1 MADDITLT
9 VRVRDLSR
17 GDLNRLNQQMNRLQ
31 RDFNRSNLTARNASN
46 GFRGLGEDINR
57 LNTQMRQMTSSGRMT
72 ARQMQQMNNDLRLVT
87 DGLRRARNEGTI
99 TGDRF
104 RSMSRDVTL
113 LRARFILLG
122 REGNVFTRLA
132 ARTTLLQQR
141 LRDANTHA
149 HGLRRSLG
157 RIGDMGLG
165 GLIPTLR
172 GFATLASLMGK
183 VGDSMKKNKRIAL
196 ILVAALLLLGSVAQ
210 IVGALLVTALGAAFI
225 ALGAYAL
232 RADKDI
238 KSAFGRMKGTIGA
251 TVKSAAQP
259 IREHLIA
266 AMDKVGAGARK
277 MEPQLAAAFRATA
290 PLIDDVAGAF
300 GDFGRS
306 ALPGMLAA
314 LRGAQPVMNGF
325 RQAMSLI
332 GDGFGEMFRIMTQGE
347 AGEALGQV
355 WSDLGYE
362 LRGFLVSIG
371 EFISTAAQSGTATM
385 IMVGFFRTL
394 NTVLNLVAGALKAL
408 DPLFDI
414 VAAGF
419 RKLDIDG
426 AFKDA
431 PKAFDPTSK
440 SLKALQGELKA
451 TDAEIKKIKAAREA
465 LGDLPGPAKESFLKN
480 HGATDDDLAAAMGRR
495 KDILDAIADAEE
507 KAAEAT
513 RSHADSVSRLTERLQ
528 GLADLNRN
536 YLDAQSAQN
545 EAINKAKEDMGGYS
559 DALKMV
565 HGQVDLTNTS
575 AQEAYKLLSDVA
587 KATSESTKKAMEA
600 NAPWEQI
607 RGNWASSYKELVNMA
622 DGMGLS
628 KENAQ
633 ELINTI
639 LGAPPTKEMWIK
651 ARVEQAQ
658 QDIQGVISAFE
669 EAPDEHTITV
679 DTLTADAE
687 AVLRDFGFK
696 ITRLPDGKTEV
707 TTDADNS
714 LATLRNLNNAM
725 NAIDGRI
732 VNTYVNHNVTTFFRE
747 VRESGGTNQSA
758 KNQYELEQKGLLASG
773 GLVPRYATGGGVQA
787 GPSGLISGPGSGT
800 SDSIFA
806 AFASGAVG
814 RISNTEFV
822 VNAASTKK
830 YLPLLEAINKNRLK
844 LGSFAKGG
852 KVSKAALAERE
863 ARNEASSSF
872 IISHFGKMA
881 GYKNTGFERELGLA
895 ESLGDIVSALNKW
908 RSVILKATHG
918 GVEKNLLKQLDKAGK
933 SLINYSKK
941 LAKTEKSLESA
952 KNRLNDLKQA
962 AASLRESVTNGVLS
976 STNITQAAGGD
987 KLLTMADIMNQMRAG
1002 ADKSSAFA
1010 NAIKQLKA
1018 KGVNGTTIKQIAEA
1032 GIDGGGLETATAL
1045 LGASGSEIET
1055 LNQLQKQINTSAKD
1069 AGKTTADIM
1078 YGAGIKAA
1086 EGLVKGL
1093 IKKKKD
1099 IESAMMIIAK
1109 AMEKSI
1115 KKALKI
1121 KSPSKVMQDVGQF
1134 TAEGFALGVERNRRV
1149 DHAWESMLTTRP
1161 TGTTQGGGTVSRS
1174 GDQYVIPIYI
1184 GNKQVDEI
1192 WLDTARRVVRTR
1204 GGNVQNVL
1212 GRR

>member
-1 MADDITLT
+1 
-9 VRVRDLSR
+9 
-17 GDLNRLNQQMNRLQ
+17 
-31 RDFNRSNLTARNASN
+31 
-46 GFRGLGEDINR
+46 
-57 LNTQMRQMTSSGRMT
+57 
-72 ARQMQQMNNDLRLVT
+72 LRLISN
-87 DGLRRARNEGTI
+87 GLRRARNEGHI

-104 RSMSRDVTL
+104 RSMSRDVVL
-113 LRARFILLG
+113 LRSRLILLG

-141 LRDANTHA
+141 LRDANSHA

-157 RIGDMGLG
+157 RVGDMGLG
-165 GLIPTLR
+165 GIIPMLR
-172 GFATLASLMGK
+172 GFSTFATLLGK

-196 ILVAALLLLGSVAQ
+196 ILVGVLLLLGSVAQ

-238 KSAFGRMKGTIGA
+238 KSAFNRMKGNIGS

-259 IREHLIA
+259 IREHLIG
-266 AMDKVGAGARK
+266 AMDKVGVAVRQ
-277 MEPQLAAAFRATA
+277 MEPALASAFRAA
-290 PLIDDVAGAF
+290 GPLIDDMAGAF
-300 GDFGRS
+300 GDFARS
-306 ALPGMLAA
+306 ALPGMISA
-314 LRGAQPVMNGF
+314 LRNAQPVMDGF

-347 AGEALGQV
+347 AGKALGQV

-362 LRGFLVSIG
+362 LRGFLVSLG
-371 EFISTAAQSGTATM
+371 EFISTAAQSGTATF

-394 NTVLNLVAGALKAL
+394 NGVLNLVAGALEAL
-408 DPLFDI
+408 DPLFNL

-431 PKAFDPTSK
+431 PEAFDPTMK
-440 SLKALQGELKA
+440 SLTQLRGELKA
-451 TDAEIKKIKAAREA
+451 TDAEIKKIKATQETMS
-465 LGDLPGPAKESFLKN
+465 DLVGPAKEHALKKDN
-480 HGATDDDLAAAMGRR
+480 ATDEDLAAAMSRR
-495 KDILDAIADAEE
+495 KDILDAIADAEA

-513 RSHADSVSRLTERLQ
+513 ASHADSVSRLTERLQ
-528 GLADLNRN
+528 ALADLNRN
-536 YLDAQSAQN
+536 YLDAQAAQH
-545 EAINKAKEDMGGYS
+545 EATNKAKEDMGKYS
-559 DALKMV
+559 EALKMV
-565 HGQVDLTNTS
+565 NGQVDTTNTT

-587 KATSESTKKAMEA
+587 RATSESTKKAMEA
-600 NAPWEQI
+600 NAPWNQI
-607 RGNWASSYKELVNMA
+607 RTNWANSYKELVNLA
-622 DGMGLS
+622 DGMGLN
-628 KENAQ
+628 KEEAQ
-633 ELINTI
+633 DLINTI

-651 ARVEQAQ
+651 ARVAQAE
-658 QDIQGVISAFE
+658 QDIQGVIAAFE
-669 EAPDEHTITV
+669 KAPDEHTITV

-687 AVLRDFGFK
+687 AVLKDFGFK

-707 TTDADNS
+707 TTDAGAS
-714 LATLRNLNNAM
+714 LETLRLLNQAM
-725 NAIDGRI
+725 NAIDGKI

-747 VRESGGTNQSA
+747 VRASGGTNQSA
-758 KNQYELEQKGLLASG
+758 KNQYELAQKGLLAGG

-787 GPSGLISGPGSGT
+787 SPSGFITGPGSGT

-814 RISNTEFV
+814 RISNTEYV

-844 LGSFAKGG
+844 VGSFAKGG

-895 ESLGDIVSALNKW
+895 KALGDIVSALNKW
-908 RSVILKATHG
+908 RSTILKATHG
-918 GVEKNLLKQLDKAGK
+918 AVEKNLLKQLDKAGK
-933 SLINYSKK
+933 SLINYTKN
-941 LAKTEKSLESA
+941 LAKTEKSLEAA

-962 AASLRESVTNGVLS
+962 AASLRESVTTGVLS
-976 STNITQAAGGD
+976 ATNITQAATGD
-987 KLLTMADIMNQMRAG
+987 KLLTMADVLNQMRTG

-1010 NAIKQLKA
+1010 DAIKQLKA

-1086 EGLVKGL
+1086 EGLVRGL
-1093 IKKKKD
+1093 TKKKKD
-1099 IESAMMIIAK
+1099 IENAMMIIAK

-1121 KSPSKVMQDVGQF
+1121 KSPSKVMQDVGHF
-1134 TAEGFALGVERNRRV
+1134 TAEGFALGVKRNQHI

-1161 TGTTQGGGTVSRS
+1161 TSTTSSVSGASRS
-1174 GDQYVIPIYI
+1174 GEQYVIPIYI
-1184 GNKQVDEI
+1184 GNRQIDEI
-1192 WLDTARRVVRTR
+1192 WLDTGRRVIRTR
-1204 GGNVQNVL
+1204 GGDVQNIL